1 MCGAEDQQAAVRQWV
16 LGEGKGERGT
26 KSLQVLASSSLSQA
40 LTRGS

>member
-1 MCGAEDQQAAVRQWV
+1 MCGAQEQQAAMHQQE
-16 LGEGKGERGT
+16 LGEREEERGD